1 MTKYPFSVVDLDNI
15 ANHFYLQGFVVGRVK
30 EAVPS
35 NFKEDDPFQ
44 DKVVPGISINRVFD
58 DGQFS
63 EVLVLSSG
71 VVFLK
76 VVYQGNVTNI
86 SGAYPLNLNYAVECV
101 EQLIALQKEI

>member
-1 MTKYPFSVVDLDNI
+1 MTKYPFSISDLDSV
-15 ANHFYLQGFVVGRVK
+15 ANDFYLKGYVVGRVK
-30 EAVPS
+30 EIVPS

-44 DKVVPGISINRVFD
+44 DKVVSGISINRVFD

-86 SGAYPLNLNYAVECV
+86 SGAYPLNINYAVECV